1 MRKTFTLFIAL
12 MALTVSSWAT
22 VTQQQ
27 IGSFYYELDDENHTA
42 TLIKDPNA
50 ANEWMSYS
58 VYDDL
63 VISGTVNDG
72 SADYTVTTIG
82 EKAFQN
88 GNMSSIVIEEGVVNI
103 ADDAFWAC
111 SNYLTKATL
120 PSTIESIGDYAFD
133 GCSGLTKITINATT
147 PPTFGDYVFNNASS
161 LAHIYVPSASVN
173 AYKAAWSAHASLI
186 EAAPVSVEWNQ
197 AKVATVNVSCNYG
210 SDPSSQPVD
219 GITVTATAPAEGDY
233 ARFNTYVDDEYHT
246 SNTSI
251 SISNGGTITFAPASG
266 KLKSI
271 VIECGYK
278 DPSLSVA
285 GSGWDWIPSGEYS
298 GQLKWTSET
307 EEGASSVVLASNGSS
322 FYFGSISSVEFIF
335 AAEQAQ
341 ADPTPAATTI
351 TWNTADL
358 QTLDLYMEGGKFIKD
373 IVVMAS
379 YADYNDDNVSFN
391 NSNGW
396 PGFSM
401 SNNGLLTFTPASGK
415 LTSIVITCYAGEE
428 YLVPE
433 SGWAWSEIQ
442 DGQGTL
448 TWTSASEEGA
458 SSVVLKS
465 NSSNSLAS
473 GPISSIVFTVK
484 DAAAPVAN
492 TVTWTTPMV
501 KSVDLYQNSGTAYA
515 PLSVEMRD
523 VTASISAGQSGAYAH
538 FKTQGANTNISLHDG
553 GTLTFSSETREFKS
567 IVINF
572 DSENGGV
579 GYANYPTE
587 WNSIESTLTWAATPT
602 NSVVLEDALV
612 SHITSIVFT
621 YATAPEPDPM
631 PSGPSFTWEQ
641 RQVNHV
647 KMNCS
652 NGETKTTP
660 VIKNIIT
667 SLTRT
672 SDSNCYFGEYGYG
685 QFEIMNNCGTLTFQ
699 SIVGDL
705 TGIIITCSTVYYA
718 NDLPAGWRYDSEN
731 GTLIWVGT
739 PAETVTLSG
748 DIKITISS
756 IEFFYDP
763 APTPRLGEIIN
774 GLYKITG
781 AHTAKVFTA
790 AGSIPDYIED
800 DEVTYYITEIGDYAY
815 YNDPTEGYFY
825 FGANIAKV
833 GAHAF
838 EGCSRA
844 IEFTFRSTVLDEI
857 GDEAFKNCKLLGWL
871 NFDTQMPPVLG
882 SNAFSGDGFLN
893 HINVYPYG
901 SVLDDYKAAAGWST
915 YADKITP
922 SYPFPATVG
931 EQFFFDNQNTT
942 NIYAVSSV
950 SPKEIKVMPYTAEV
964 NALYPITRTGTLIIP
979 EEAAYLNTGF
989 SVTGIGANAYKDSA
1003 RFDVVMIPQAV
1014 KSIEAGAFLNCTG
1027 VENVFFLW
1035 NDPTTVTWYDG
1046 DKGLEFK
1053 TATNGGTK
1061 IFVPEGKLDA
1071 YKAWAPAWAGCMYE
1085 GGILEVDAT
1094 AGQDPDKTTRYY
1106 RTFYDSS
1113 SDYMLPPSVWAHVGY
1128 VRNNEFILRPI
1139 AFDGD
1144 IVPAGTAVVL
1154 ESETPIYSLIKMD
1167 PAVPSYTGTNDL
1179 IGSDVAFP
1187 RADLGADADKVYV
1200 LGKSA
1205 TIGTD
1210 CLIGMGMYRYTGTT
1224 LGAHK
1229 AYMIVGGT
1237 SGAPTRARFLFR
1249 HEDETTDIENVQENN
1264 ATYTKI
1270 LRNGQLIILK
1280 DGKEYNAIGQIVK

>member
-1 MRKTFTLFIAL
+1 MLL
-12 MALTVSSWAT
+12 
-22 VTQQQ
+22 
-27 IGSFYYELDDENHTA
+27 
-42 TLIKDPNA
+42 
-50 ANEWMSYS
+50 
-58 VYDDL
+58 
-63 VISGTVNDG
+63 
-72 SADYTVTTIG
+72 
-82 EKAFQN
+82 
-88 GNMSSIVIEEGVVNI
+88 
-103 ADDAFWAC
+103 
-111 SNYLTKATL
+111 
-120 PSTIESIGDYAFD
+120 
-133 GCSGLTKITINATT
+133 
-147 PPTFGDYVFNNASS
+147 
-161 LAHIYVPSASVN
+161 
-173 AYKAAWSAHASLI
+173 
-186 EAAPVSVEWNQ
+186 
-197 AKVATVNVSCNYG
+197 
-210 SDPSSQPVD
+210 
-219 GITVTATAPAEGDY
+219 
-233 ARFNTYVDDEYHT
+233 
-246 SNTSI
+246 SI
-251 SISNGGTITFAPASG
+251 SIFAQDPSWLRSGDEWDEVTKTLTVKNDLGYQAYESQSSILRLVIADGVNVIGTQAFQHCVGIVDVVIPASVTSIG
-266 KLKSI
+266 GDAFYDCSSVEDVHCYANPENLTWNEDYCDDFMENHATNCHVKSSYLDTYNTKWGNTPSSSDNSG
-271 VIECGYK
+271 VNVTFVGDLPDPSPA
-278 DPSLSVA
+278 DPSL
-285 GSGWDWIPSGEYS
+285 
-298 GQLKWTSET
+298 
-307 EEGASSVVLASNGSS
+307 
-322 FYFGSISSVEFIF
+322 
-335 AAEQAQ
+335 
-341 ADPTPAATTI
+341 TTI
-351 TWNTADL
+351 TWEETDL
-358 QTLDLYMEGGKFIKD
+358 ATLALFMEGGKFIKD
-373 IVVMAS
+373 IVVMAE
-379 YADYNDDNVSFN
+379 YADYNNDYVSFKYE
-391 NSNGW
+391 
-396 PGFSM
+396 PAPADYCGFSM
-401 SNNGLLTFTPASGK
+401 SGNGSLTFTPASGK
-415 LTSIVITCYAGEE
+415 LTSIVINWNYEGPTPE
-428 YLVPE
+428 LVPG
-433 SGWAWSEIQ
+433 SGWSFSNSK
-442 DGQGTL
+442 L
-448 TWTSASEEGA
+448 TWTSDDEDGA
-458 SSVVLKS
+458 ESVVLKS

-484 DAAAPVAN
+484 DAAAPAAN
-492 TVTWTTPMV
+492 SVTWTTPMV
-501 KSVDLYQNSGTAYA
+501 KSVDIYQNSGTAYA

-553 GTLTFSSETREFKS
+553 GTLTFSSETREFES

-602 NSVVLEDALV
+602 NSVVLADALV

-631 PSGPSFTWEQ
+631 PSGPSFLWEQ
-641 RQVNHV
+641 RQVKHV

-672 SDSNCYFGEYGYG
+672 SDGNCYFGEYGYG

-718 NDLPAGWRYDSEN
+718 NDLPAGWRYDSET
-731 GTLIWVGT
+731 GKLIWVGT

-756 IEFFYDP
+756 IEFFYAP
-763 APTPRLGEIIN
+763 APAPRLGEKIN
-774 GLYKITG
+774 GCYEITG
-781 AHTAKVFTA
+781 AHTAKVFAAA
-790 AGSIPDYIED
+790 AGTIPDYIVD

-815 YNDPTEGYFY
+815 YNDQTEGYFY

-844 IEFTFRSTVLDEI
+844 IEFTFYSTVLDEI

-901 SVLDDYKAAAGWST
+901 SVLDDYKAAAGWFT
-915 YADKITP
+915 YADKITR

-931 EQFFFDNQNTT
+931 EQFFFDNQKTT
-942 NIYAVSSV
+942 NIYEVSSV
-950 SPKEIKVMPYTAEV
+950 DPKEIKVMPYTAEV

-979 EEAAYLNTGF
+979 EEASYLNTGF

-1053 TATNGGTK
+1053 TAANGGTK
-1061 IFVPEGKLDA
+1061 IFVPEGKLAA
-1071 YKAWAPAWAGCMYE
+1071 YQEWAPAWKDCMYE
-1085 GGILEVDAT
+1085 GKIEEVDAT

-1106 RTFYDSS
+1106 RTYFDSS
-1113 SDYMLPPSVWAHVGY
+1113 YDLMMPPSVWAHVGY
-1128 VRNNEFILRPI
+1128 VRNNEFILHPI
-1139 AFDGD
+1139 AFDGE

-1187 RADLGADADKVYV
+1187 RADLGENADKVYV

-1210 CLIGMGMYRYTGTT
+1210 HLVGMGLYRYTGTT

-1229 AYMIVGGT
+1229 AYMVLDNVPSVPE
-1237 SGAPTRARFLFR
+1237 SGQQNAPIRFLFR
-1249 HEDETTDIENVQENN
+1249 HENTATGIENASANFGESE
-1264 ATYTKI
+1264 KR
-1270 LRNGQLIILK
+1270 LENGQLIIIK
-1280 DGKEYNAIGQIVK
+1280 NGVRYNAQGQIVK